1 MPHFEFRFPLLGE
14 ATYDGVKIELRQA
27 IEPWHV
33 LGEESVPRPPPATW
47 TLPSSGLEVKVRGMT
62 GRRHVVVCNGRRV
75 PLHPTGTP
83 GEHVAGVRYRAWQP
97 PNCLH
102 PTIGVHTPLVFDLYD
117 RWSGRSIGGCTW
129 HVSHPG
135 GVNFA
140 TFPVNAL
147 DAESRRA
154 SRFQTLGHTAGPV
167 PLPKGE
173 HNTDYPMTLDLR
185 RPSAV
190 AELGRPMRYNGHDW

>member
-1 MPHFEFRFPLLGE
+1 M
-14 ATYDGVKIELRQA
+14 
-27 IEPWHV
+27 
-33 LGEESVPRPPPATW
+33 LGEETVATATARYVDSSVER
-47 TLPSSGLEVKVRGMT
+47 LEVKVRGMT
-62 GRRHVVVCNGRRV
+62 GRRHVVVCNGRRL

-83 GEHVAGVRYRAWQP
+83 GEFVAGVRFRAWQP

-117 RWSGRSIGGCTW
+117 RWSGRAIGGCTW

-135 GVNFA
+135 GVNFD

-154 SRFQTLGHTAGPV
+154 SRFQAMGHTGGPV
-167 PLPKGE
+167 PLPPRE
-173 HNTDYPMTLDLR
+173 RNRDYPMTLDLR
-185 RPSAV
+185 RPVETS
-190 AELGRPMRYNGHDW
+190 ELTADVV